1 MMAGMAGAAGMADML
16 PLRMA
21 GAVGT
26 RRHAAL
32 VWYRPAIRPGLQ
44 AANDVALLPTSAPG
58 QGARLQA
65 VLEGN
70 YAGLH
75 RRLTRHLGCAE
86 LASDSLHD
94 AWLRLGSLADG
105 GGTAPAHSPV
115 AYVFRVARNAA
126 MDSLRRN
133 RAWLYADEDVGDG
146 AAGLVDFLADTAAGP
161 ERLAELQADVR
172 RLAQAVELLPRR
184 HRQVLEALRVDE
196 LTRQEVA
203 ERHDMSLRNVDTA
216 LRQALDHCAR
226 HTGYAA
232 LGGVGTTRRS
242 LSLRQG

>member
-1 MMAGMAGAAGMADML
+1 MMAGMAKVADAL
-16 PLRMA
+16 PLRMPGAA
-21 GAVGT
+21 G
-26 RRHAAL
+26 HAGIA
-32 VWYRPAIRPGLQ
+32 WCRPAIRPRRQ
-44 AANDVALLPTSAPG
+44 AANDVAPLPIPAPA

-70 YAGLH
+70 YAALQ
-75 RRLTRHLGCAE
+75 RRLARHLGCAE

-94 AWLRLGSLADG
+94 AWLRLGALAAGDG
-105 GGTAPAHSPV
+105 AALAHSPV
-115 AYVFRVARNAA
+115 AYVFRVACNAA

-133 RAWLYADEDVGDG
+133 RAWLYADEGDGDG

-232 LGGVGTTRRS
+232 QGGVGTTRRG
-242 LSLRQG
+242 LRLNVRSRTDA

>member
-1 MMAGMAGAAGMADML
+1 MMARLAEPLPRRADGMAWF
-16 PLRMA
+16 RS
-21 GAVGT
+21 
-26 RRHAAL
+26 
-32 VWYRPAIRPGLQ
+32 AIRPRLQ
-44 AANDVALLPTSAPG
+44 AANDMAPLSTSVPG
-58 QGARLQA
+58 QGAQLQA
-65 VLEGN
+65 VLESN

-75 RRLTRHLGCAE
+75 RRLTRHLGCVE

-94 AWLRLGSLADG
+94 AWLRLGALTAGDG
-105 GGTAPAHSPV
+105 AALAHSPV
-115 AYVFRVARNAA
+115 AYVFRVACNAA

-133 RAWLYADEDVGDG
+133 RAWLYADEGDG
-146 AAGLVDFLADTAAGP
+146 GGAGAGTAGLVDFLADTAAGP

-196 LTRQEVA
+196 LSRQEVA

-232 LGGVGTTRRS
+232 QGGVGTTRRS
-242 LSLRQG
+242 LRLNVRSRTDA

>member
-1 MMAGMAGAAGMADML
+1 MMAGMANMAAAS

-21 GAVGT
+21 GMAF
-26 RRHAAL
+26 H
-32 VWYRPAIRPGLQ
+32 RPAIRPRLQ
-44 AANDVALLPTSAPG
+44 AANDVAPPPAPG

-70 YAGLH
+70 YASLH
-75 RRLTRHLGCAE
+75 RRLARHLGCAE

-94 AWLRLGSLADG
+94 AWLRLGVL
-105 GGTAPAHSPV
+105 TAGEGAAQAHSPV
-115 AYVFRVARNAA
+115 AYVFRVACNAA
-126 MDSLRRN
+126 MDSLRRS
-133 RAWLYADEDVGDG
+133 RAWLYADEGDG
-146 AAGLVDFLADTAAGP
+146 DASLVDFLADTAAGP

-172 RLAQAVELLPRR
+172 LLAQAVALLPRR
-184 HRQVLEALRVDE
+184 HQQVLEALRVDE

-226 HTGYAA
+226 HTGHAV
-232 LGGVGTTRRS
+232 LGGVGTSRRS
-242 LSLRQG
+242 LRLNVRSRTDA

>member
-1 MMAGMAGAAGMADML
+1 GMANVADAL
-16 PLRMA
+16 PLRMPGAA
-21 GAVGT
+21 G
-26 RRHAAL
+26 HAGMA
-32 VWYRPAIRPGLQ
+32 WCRPAMRLRRQ
-44 AANDVALLPTSAPG
+44 AANDVAPLPPPG

-70 YAGLH
+70 YAALQ
-75 RRLTRHLGCAE
+75 RRLARHLGCAE

-94 AWLRLGSLADG
+94 AWLRLGALTAADG
-105 GGTAPAHSPV
+105 AALAHSPV
-115 AYVFRVARNAA
+115 AYVFRVACNAA

-133 RAWLYADEDVGDG
+133 RAWLYADESGEDG

-172 RLAQAVELLPRR
+172 RLAQAVDSLPRR
-184 HRQVLEALRVDE
+184 HRQVLEALRLDE

-232 LGGVGTTRRS
+232 QGGVGTTRRS
-242 LSLRQG
+242 LRLNVRSRTDA

>member
-1 MMAGMAGAAGMADML
+1 MMGGMAGLSSTL
-16 PLRMA
+16 PLRMPGA
-21 GAVGT
+21 GG
-26 RRHAAL
+26 HAAMAC
-32 VWYRPAIRPGLQ
+32 YRPAVRPRLQ
-44 AANDVALLPTSAPG
+44 AANDVGAPPAPG
-58 QGARLQA
+58 QGSQLQA

-94 AWLRLGSLADG
+94 AWLRLGSPAG
-105 GGTAPAHSPV
+105 GGAPLAHSPV
-115 AYVFRVARNAA
+115 AYVFRVACNAA
-126 MDSLRRN
+126 TDSLRRN
-133 RAWLYADEDVGDG
+133 RAWLYADEGDGDG

-172 RLAQAVELLPRR
+172 RLAQAVEQLPRR

-203 ERHDMSLRNVDTA
+203 QRHGMSLRNVDTA

-226 HTGYAA
+226 HTGHAA
-232 LGGVGTTRRS
+232 QGGVGTTRRS
-242 LSLRQG
+242 LRLNVR

>member
-1 MMAGMAGAAGMADML
+1 MMARLAESL
-16 PLRMA
+16 PMRMA
-21 GAVGT
+21 GAMGHAGMT
-26 RRHAAL
+26 R
-32 VWYRPAIRPGLQ
+32 YRPAIRPRRR
-44 AANDVALLPTSAPG
+44 AANDVAPLPAPG

-65 VLEGN
+65 VLESN

-94 AWLRLGSLADG
+94 AWLRLGAWTAWG
-105 GGTAPAHSPV
+105 GAALAHSPV
-115 AYVFRVARNAA
+115 AYVFRVACNAA

-133 RAWLYADEDVGDG
+133 RAWLYADEGDG
-146 AAGLVDFLADTAAGP
+146 DGVAVLVDILADTAAGP

-172 RLAQAVELLPRR
+172 RLAQAVALLPRR
-184 HRQVLEALRVDE
+184 HQQVLEALRVDE

-216 LRQALDHCAR
+216 LRQALDHCTR
-226 HTGYAA
+226 HTGHAA
-232 LGGVGTTRRS
+232 LGGAGTTRRS
-242 LSLRQG
+242 LRLKVRSRTDA

>member
-1 MMAGMAGAAGMADML
+1 MMAGMAGAL
-16 PLRMA
+16 PLRMTGAMRQA
-21 GAVGT
+21 GMA
-26 RRHAAL
+26 
-32 VWYRPAIRPGLQ
+32 WYRPAIRPRMQ
-44 AANDVALLPTSAPG
+44 AANDMAPVPTSAPG

-65 VLEGN
+65 VLENN
-70 YAGLH
+70 YAALH
-75 RRLTRHLGCAE
+75 RRLARHLGCTE

-94 AWLRLGSLADG
+94 AWLRLGALTAGDG
-105 GGTAPAHSPV
+105 AALAHSPV
-115 AYVFRVARNAA
+115 AYVFRVACNAA

-133 RAWLYADEDVGDG
+133 RAWLYADEGDGDGDG
-146 AAGLVDFLADTAAGP
+146 AGAGGLVDFLADTAAGP
-161 ERLAELQADVR
+161 ERLAELHADVR
-172 RLAQAVELLPRR
+172 RLAQAVDLLPRR

-232 LGGVGTTRRS
+232 QGGVGTTRRS

>member
-1 MMAGMAGAAGMADML
+1 MMAGLVNMTAAL
-16 PLRMA
+16 PLRMTGMA
-21 GAVGT
+21 
-26 RRHAAL
+26 
-32 VWYRPAIRPGLQ
+32 WYRPAIRPRQQ
-44 AANDVALLPTSAPG
+44 AANDVAPG

-70 YAGLH
+70 YAALH
-75 RRLTRHLGCAE
+75 RRLARHLGCAE

-94 AWLRLGSLADG
+94 AWLRLGRLAASDADG
-105 GGTAPAHSPV
+105 AALAHSPV
-115 AYVFRVARNAA
+115 AYVFRVACNAA

-133 RAWLYADEDVGDG
+133 RAWLYADDGDG
-146 AAGLVDFLADTAAGP
+146 SGAGLVDFLADTAAGP

-172 RLAQAVELLPRR
+172 RLAQAVDLLPRR

-232 LGGVGTTRRS
+232 QGGVGTSRRG
-242 LSLRQG
+242 LKLNVRLRTDA

>member
-1 MMAGMAGAAGMADML
+1 MMAGLAGAAGAAPALRQAAMA
-16 PLRMA
+16 
-21 GAVGT
+21 
-26 RRHAAL
+26 
-32 VWYRPAIRPGLQ
+32 WYRPAIRPRLP
-44 AANDVALLPTSAPG
+44 AANDVAPVPTPAPG

-65 VLEGN
+65 VLEDN

-75 RRLTRHLGCAE
+75 RRLARHLGCAE

-94 AWLRLGSLADG
+94 AWLRLGALAVDG
-105 GGTAPAHSPV
+105 PAPLAHSPV
-115 AYVFRVARNAA
+115 AYVFRVACNAA
-126 MDSLRRN
+126 MDSLRRS
-133 RAWLYADEDVGDG
+133 RAWLHADAGEGDG
-146 AAGLVDFLADTAAGP
+146 DAGLVEFLADTAAGP

-203 ERHDMSLRNVDTA
+203 QRHDMSLRNVDTA

-232 LGGVGTTRRS
+232 QGGVGTTRRG
-242 LSLRQG
+242 LRLNVRSRTDA

>member
-1 MMAGMAGAAGMADML
+1 MMAGVVSMAAAL

-21 GAVGT
+21 GMA
-26 RRHAAL
+26 
-32 VWYRPAIRPGLQ
+32 WYRPAIRPRLP
-44 AANDVALLPTSAPG
+44 AANDVAPG

-70 YAGLH
+70 YAALH
-75 RRLTRHLGCAE
+75 RRLARHLGCAE

-94 AWLRLGSLADG
+94 AWLRLGRLAAGDADG
-105 GGTAPAHSPV
+105 AALAHSPV
-115 AYVFRVARNAA
+115 AYVFRVACNAA

-133 RAWLYADEDVGDG
+133 RAWLYANDGDGDG

-172 RLAQAVELLPRR
+172 RLAQAVDLLPRR
-184 HRQVLEALRVDE
+184 HWQVLEALRVDE

-203 ERHDMSLRNVDTA
+203 ERHGMSLRNVDTA
-216 LRQALDHCAR
+216 LRQALDHCAS

-232 LGGVGTTRRS
+232 QGGVGTTRRS
-242 LSLRQG
+242 LRLNVRLRTDA

>member
-1 MMAGMAGAAGMADML
+1 MMAGLVNMTAAL
-16 PLRMA
+16 PLRMTGMA
-21 GAVGT
+21 
-26 RRHAAL
+26 
-32 VWYRPAIRPGLQ
+32 WYRPAIRPRQQ
-44 AANDVALLPTSAPG
+44 AANDVAPG

-65 VLEGN
+65 VLECN
-70 YAGLH
+70 YAALH
-75 RRLTRHLGCAE
+75 RRLARHLGCAE

-94 AWLRLGSLADG
+94 AWLRLGRLAAGDADADG
-105 GGTAPAHSPV
+105 AALAHSPV
-115 AYVFRVARNAA
+115 AYVFRVACNAA

-133 RAWLYADEDVGDG
+133 RAWLYADERDG
-146 AAGLVDFLADTAAGP
+146 GGAGTAGAGLIDFLADTAAGP

-232 LGGVGTTRRS
+232 QGGVGTTRRG
-242 LSLRQG
+242 LRLNVRLRTDA

>member
-1 MMAGMAGAAGMADML
+1 MMAGMVTMAAAS

-21 GAVGT
+21 GMAF
-26 RRHAAL
+26 H
-32 VWYRPAIRPGLQ
+32 RPAIRPRLQ
-44 AANDVALLPTSAPG
+44 AANDVAPPPAPG

-70 YAGLH
+70 YASLH
-75 RRLTRHLGCAE
+75 RRLVRHLGCAE

-94 AWLRLGSLADG
+94 AWLRLGAL
-105 GGTAPAHSPV
+105 TAGEGAAQAHSPV
-115 AYVFRVARNAA
+115 AYVFRVACNAA
-126 MDSLRRN
+126 MDSLRRS
-133 RAWLYADEDVGDG
+133 RAWLYADEGAGDG
-146 AAGLVDFLADTAAGP
+146 AASLVDFLADTAAGP

-172 RLAQAVELLPRR
+172 LLAQAVALLPRR
-184 HRQVLEALRVDE
+184 HQQVLEALRVDE

-226 HTGYAA
+226 HTGHVA
-232 LGGVGTTRRS
+232 LGGVGTTRRG
-242 LSLRQG
+242 LRLHQG

>member
-1 MMAGMAGAAGMADML
+1 MMAGLARASGAAGTMRPAGMAWH
-16 PLRMA
+16 
-21 GAVGT
+21 G
-26 RRHAAL
+26 
-32 VWYRPAIRPGLQ
+32 PAIRLQ
-44 AANDVALLPTSAPG
+44 AANDVGLAPAPG
-58 QGARLQA
+58 QGSQLQL

-70 YAGLH
+70 YARLH

-94 AWLRLGSLADG
+94 AWLRLGAL
-105 GGTAPAHSPV
+105 TAGAGAALAHSPV
-115 AYVFRVARNAA
+115 AYVFRVACNAA
-126 MDSLRRN
+126 TDSLRRN
-133 RAWLYADEDVGDG
+133 RAWLYVDGGDG
-146 AAGLVDFLADTAAGP
+146 DGTAGLVDFLADTAAGP

-203 ERHDMSLRNVDTA
+203 QRHDMSLRNVDTA

-226 HTGYAA
+226 HTGHAA
-232 LGGVGTTRRS
+232 QGGVGTARRS
-242 LSLRQG
+242 LRLNVRSRTDA

>member
-1 MMAGMAGAAGMADML
+1 MMAGMAKAADAL
-16 PLRMA
+16 PLRMPGA
-21 GAVGT
+21 GG
-26 RRHAAL
+26 HAGMA
-32 VWYRPAIRPGLQ
+32 WYRPAIRPRLR
-44 AANDVALLPTSAPG
+44 AANDVAPPPSLPA

-70 YAGLH
+70 YAALH

-94 AWLRLGSLADG
+94 AWLRLGAWTAGDG
-105 GGTAPAHSPV
+105 APLAHSPA
-115 AYVFRVARNAA
+115 AYVFRVACNAA
-126 MDSLRRN
+126 VDSLRRN
-133 RAWLYADEDVGDG
+133 RAWLYADERDGDD

-172 RLAQAVELLPRR
+172 RLAQAIELLPRR

-232 LGGVGTTRRS
+232 LGGVGTPRRS
-242 LSLRQG
+242 LRLRKGQAHMDG

>member
-1 MMAGMAGAAGMADML
+1 MMAGVVSMAAALPLHMTGMA
-16 PLRMA
+16 
-21 GAVGT
+21 
-26 RRHAAL
+26 
-32 VWYRPAIRPGLQ
+32 WYRPAIRPRLQ
-44 AANDVALLPTSAPG
+44 AANDMAAAPG
-58 QGARLQA
+58 QGAQLQA

-70 YAGLH
+70 YASLH
-75 RRLTRHLGCAE
+75 RRLARHLGCAE

-94 AWLRLGSLADG
+94 AWLRLGTLAAGDG
-105 GGTAPAHSPV
+105 AALAHSPV
-115 AYVFRVARNAA
+115 AYVFRVACNAA

-133 RAWLYADEDVGDG
+133 RAWLYTDEGDGGGAGAG

-232 LGGVGTTRRS
+232 QGGVGTTRRG
-242 LSLRQG
+242 LRLNVRSRTDA